1 MIEFESSSES
11 LDKITTKP
19 FLPKIKVIGIGGGG
33 CRVISRLKSIRK
45 GPIRF
50 TAIDTNKKELENC
63 EIEEKLLLENSF
75 TQGWGTGGDSQI
87 GKKAAIEGESK
98 IRELLRGVDLLFLVC
113 GLGKGIGSGASSVV
127 AQIAK
132 ELNCLTIGF
141 FILPFY
147 FEGQRRVAQAK
158 KTLEKLE
165 ELINS
170 LMIINNDSL
179 LKLDNSQGPLSVK
192 EGFGK
197 VDELLEISLKAME
210 YLLFTPGLI
219 SIDFADVKNALSKK
233 GEVKITM
240 GKGKGEKAGE
250 EALRQAL
257 SSPLWGEISLK
268 KASSVLLGI
277 RGGKKF
283 SLNELERIALTVQEE
298 AEDNTEFSIGMSMD
312 DELSNE
318 VILTLVAS
326 GIKIEKK
333 EEVKEEK
340 PYQEKL
346 DLGTYDED
354 NLDIPTFLRKGNN

>member
-1 MIEFESSSES
+1 MIEFESSPKG
-11 LDKITTKP
+11 LNNIATKP
-19 FLPKIKVIGIGGGG
+19 FVPQIKVIGIGGGG
-33 CRVISRLKSIRK
+33 CRVISRLKSIKR
-45 GPIRF
+45 GFIRF
-50 TAIDTNKKELENC
+50 TALDTSKKELENC
-63 EIEEKLLLENSF
+63 KVEEKILLENSF

-87 GKKAAIEGESK
+87 GRKVAMEGENRL
-98 IRELLRGVDLLFLVC
+98 REILRGVDLLFLVC

-132 ELNCLTIGF
+132 ELGCLTIGF

-147 FEGQRRVAQAK
+147 FEGEKRAAQAK

-165 ELINS
+165 ELVNG

-179 LKLDNSQGPLSVK
+179 LKLDNPQGSLSLE
-192 EGFGK
+192 EGFRK

-250 EALRQAL
+250 EAVRQAL
-257 SSPLWGEISLK
+257 SSPLWGGISLK
-268 KASSVLLGI
+268 KTSSILLGI

-283 SLNELERIALTVQEE
+283 SLNELEKMALTIQEE
-298 AEDNTEFSIGMSMD
+298 AEDTTEFSMGVSID

-326 GIKIEKK
+326 GIKMEK
-333 EEVKEEK
+333 EVKREK